1 MGLHFKKYGE
11 GKDYLVILHGLFGSL
26 DNWQSLG
33 REFGNY
39 FTTYIVDQRNHGK
52 SPHFDEH
59 NYPLMAADLKSFLEE
74 QGIKKTYL
82 LGHSMGGKTAMQ
94 FSIQEPQFIKKMII
108 ADIAPKY
115 YAPHHQDVISALESV
130 DFSIQ
135 TNRKKV
141 QLKIEE
147 SIFDIGIIQF
157 LMKGLTWVSKTQ
169 LGWKFNLKVLSE
181 KIESIGEEL
190 EGFAYFTNPT
200 LFLRG
205 ENSDYITLDDIDTI
219 EEIFPMAQYSTIE
232 NSGHWMHAENPK
244 RFFEEVLNFLK

>member
-1 MGLHFKKYGE
+1 MGLNFKKYGE
-11 GKDYLVILHGLFGSL
+11 GKDYLIILHGLFGSL
-26 DNWQSLG
+26 DNWQALG
-33 REFGNY
+33 KEFGKY

-59 NYPLMAADLKSFLEE
+59 NYSLMASDLKDFLEE
-74 QGIKKTYL
+74 HGIEETNL
-82 LGHSMGGKTAMQ
+82 LGHSMGGKTVMQ
-94 FSIQEPQFIKKMII
+94 FSIQEPQFIKRMIV

-115 YAPHHQDVISALESV
+115 YPPHHQDVISALESV
-130 DFSIQ
+130 NFSLQ
-135 TNRKKV
+135 TDRKKV

-147 SIFDIGIIQF
+147 TLSDKGVVQF
-157 LMKGLTWVSKTQ
+157 LMKGLTWVSRNQ

-181 KIESIGEEL
+181 QIENIGEEL

-205 ENSDYITLDDIDTI
+205 ENSDYITLEDIDTI
-219 EEIFPMAQYSTIE
+219 EEIFPMAQYATIE

-244 RFFEEVLNFLK
+244 RFFEETLNFLK

>member
-33 REFGNY
+33 KEFGKH
-39 FTTYIVDQRNHGK
+39 FTTYIIDQRNHGK

-59 NYPLMAADLKSFLEE
+59 NYSLMASDLKEFLEE
-74 QGIKKTYL
+74 HGIEETNL
-82 LGHSMGGKTAMQ
+82 LGHSMGGKTVMQ
-94 FSIQEPQFIKKMII
+94 FSIQEPQFIKRMIV

-115 YAPHHQDVISALESV
+115 YPPHHQDVISALESV
-130 DFSIQ
+130 NFSVH
-135 TNRKKV
+135 TDRKKV

-147 SIFDIGIIQF
+147 KLSDKGVVQF
-157 LMKGLTWVSKTQ
+157 LMKGLTWVSKNQ

-205 ENSDYITLDDIDTI
+205 EKSDYITLDDIDAI

-244 RFFEEVLNFLK
+244 RFFEETLNFLK

>member
-74 QGIKKTYL
+74 QGIKKTHL
-82 LGHSMGGKTAMQ
+82 LGHSMGGKTVMQ
-94 FSIQEPQFIKKMII
+94 FSIQEPQFIKKMIV

-147 SIFDIGIIQF
+147 SIFDIGIVQF

>member
-33 REFGNY
+33 KEFGKH
-39 FTTYIVDQRNHGK
+39 FTTYIIDQRNHGK

-59 NYPLMAADLKSFLEE
+59 NYSLMASDLKEFLEE
-74 QGIKKTYL
+74 HGIEETNL
-82 LGHSMGGKTAMQ
+82 LGHSMGGKTVMQ
-94 FSIQEPQFIKKMII
+94 FSIQEPQFIKKMIV

-115 YAPHHQDVISALESV
+115 YPPHHQDVISALESV
-130 DFSIQ
+130 NFSVH
-135 TNRKKV
+135 TDRKKV

-147 SIFDIGIIQF
+147 KLSDKGVVQF
-157 LMKGLTWVSKTQ
+157 LMKGLTWVSKNK

-205 ENSDYITLDDIDTI
+205 EKSDYITLDDIDAI

-244 RFFEEVLNFLK
+244 RFFEETLNFLK

>member
-1 MGLHFKKYGE
+1 
-11 GKDYLVILHGLFGSL
+11 
-26 DNWQSLG
+26 
-33 REFGNY
+33 
-39 FTTYIVDQRNHGK
+39 
-52 SPHFDEH
+52 
-59 NYPLMAADLKSFLEE
+59 
-74 QGIKKTYL
+74 
-82 LGHSMGGKTAMQ
+82 MGGKTVMQ
-94 FSIQEPQFIKKMII
+94 FSIQEPQFIKKMIVV
-108 ADIAPKY
+108 DMAPKY

-147 SIFDIGIIQF
+147 SIFDIGIVQF
-157 LMKGLTWVSKTQ
+157 LMKGLTWVSKNQ
-169 LGWKFNLKVLSE
+169 MGWKFNLKVLSE
-181 KIESIGEEL
+181 RIESIGEEL

>member
-33 REFGNY
+33 KEFGNY

-59 NYPLMAADLKSFLEE
+59 NYSLMAADLKAFLEQ
-74 QGIKKTYL
+74 QGVDETHL
-82 LGHSMGGKTAMQ
+82 LGHSMGGKTVMQ
-94 FSIQEPQFIKKMII
+94 FSIQEPQFIKKMIV

-141 QLKIEE
+141 QLKLEE
-147 SIFDIGIIQF
+147 SIFDIGIVQF
-157 LMKGLTWVSKTQ
+157 LMKGLTWVSKNQ
-169 LGWKFNLKVLSE
+169 MGWKFNLKVLSE
-181 KIESIGEEL
+181 RIESIGEEL

>member
-74 QGIKKTYL
+74 QGIKKTHL
-82 LGHSMGGKTAMQ
+82 LGHSMGGKTVMQ
-94 FSIQEPQFIKKMII
+94 FSIQEPQFIKKMIV
-108 ADIAPKY
+108 ADMAPKY
-115 YAPHHQDVISALESV
+115 YAPHHQDIISALESV

-147 SIFDIGIIQF
+147 SIFDIGIVQF

>member
-33 REFGNY
+33 KEFGKH
-39 FTTYIVDQRNHGK
+39 FTTYILDQRNHGK

-59 NYPLMAADLKSFLEE
+59 NYSLMASDLKEFLEE
-74 QGIKKTYL
+74 HGIEETNL
-82 LGHSMGGKTAMQ
+82 LGHSMGGKTVMQ
-94 FSIQEPQFIKKMII
+94 FSIQEPQFIKRMIV

-115 YAPHHQDVISALESV
+115 YPPHHQDVISALESV
-130 DFSIQ
+130 NFSVH
-135 TNRKKV
+135 TDRKKV

-147 SIFDIGIIQF
+147 KLSDKGVVQF
-157 LMKGLTWVSKTQ
+157 LMKGLTWVSKNQ

-190 EGFAYFTNPT
+190 DGFAYFTNPT

-205 ENSDYITLDDIDTI
+205 EKSDYITLDDIDAI
-219 EEIFPMAQYSTIE
+219 EEIFPMAQFSTIE

-244 RFFEEVLNFLK
+244 RFFEETLNFLK

>member
-33 REFGNY
+33 KEFGKH
-39 FTTYIVDQRNHGK
+39 FTTYILDQRNHGK

-59 NYPLMAADLKSFLEE
+59 NYSLMASDLKEFLEE
-74 QGIKKTYL
+74 HGIEETNL
-82 LGHSMGGKTAMQ
+82 LGHSMGGKTVMQ
-94 FSIQEPQFIKKMII
+94 FSIQEPQFIKRMIV

-115 YAPHHQDVISALESV
+115 YPPHHQDVISALESV
-130 DFSIQ
+130 NFSVH
-135 TNRKKV
+135 TDRKKV

-147 SIFDIGIIQF
+147 KLSDKGVVQF
-157 LMKGLTWVSKTQ
+157 LMKGLTWVSKNQ

-205 ENSDYITLDDIDTI
+205 EKSDYITLDDIDAI

-244 RFFEEVLNFLK
+244 RFFEETLNFLK